1 MNTTNFLLLEAYLFG
16 LAIQPFLVTII
27 GNFFTF
33 TFQQFHLSLWVEK
46 IKYETQSSHF
56 ATDGLW
62 IEANT
67 FSTKTSFQNENI
79 FHWIIKSTF

>member
-33 TFQQFHLSLWVEK
+33 TF
-46 IKYETQSSHF
+46 
-56 ATDGLW
+56 
-62 IEANT
+62 
-67 FSTKTSFQNENI
+67 
-79 FHWIIKSTF
+79 